1 VAETAR
7 VPILYED
14 EDLVVVG
21 KPSGLLSVP
30 TPGAD
35 GRTLAEVLAAE
46 GHAGLLPVHRLDRDV
61 SGLVVLAKHEAA
73 RAALENLFRG
83 RAVKK
88 VYWALVRGRLRP
100 EAGSFEEPIL
110 DEGAT
115 ARVHA
120 SGKPALTRW
129 RVLAH
134 HRASSV
140 VEIELV
146 TGRYNQIRL
155 HLAHHDHALVGE
167 RKYARGKDDPLR
179 AKRVALHAWRLAFP
193 HPLRGHRVEVE
204 APLPEDLRALLA
216 AAEAYSPASRGELR

>member
-1 VAETAR
+1 MSRAEIE
-7 VPILYED
+7 VLHED
-14 EDLVVVG
+14 EDLVVVA

-35 GRTLAEVLAAE
+35 GRTLGQALAAE
-46 GHAGLLPVHRLDRDV
+46 GRPGLLPVHRLDRDV
-61 SGLVVLAKHEAA
+61 SGCVVLAKHEAA

-83 RAVKK
+83 RAVRKL
-88 VYWALVRGRLRP
+88 YWALVRGRMRP
-100 EAGSFEEPIL
+100 ESGSFEEPIL

-115 ARVHA
+115 ARIDPR
-120 SGKPALTRW
+120 GKPATTRW

-155 HLAHHDHALVGE
+155 HFAHHDQALVGE

-179 AKRVALHAWRLAFP
+179 ARRVALHAWRLAFP

-204 APLPEDLRALLA
+204 APLPDDLVALLA
-216 AAEAYSPASRGELR
+216 EAEAYSPGR

>member
-1 VAETAR
+1 VAEPAAR
-7 VPILYED
+7 VPVLHED
-14 EDLVVVG
+14 EDVIVVS

-30 TPGAD
+30 TPGAA
-35 GRTLAEVLAAE
+35 GRTLAGVLAAQ
-46 GHAGLLPVHRLDRDV
+46 GRGGLLPVHRLDRDV

-88 VYWALVRGRLRP
+88 LYWALVRGRMRP

-115 ARVHA
+115 ARVDPR
-120 SGKPALTRW
+120 GKPATTRW

-134 HRASSV
+134 HRATSV

-155 HLAHHDHALVGE
+155 HFAHHDQALVGE

-179 AKRVALHAWRLAFP
+179 AKRVALHAWKLAFP
-193 HPLRGHRVEVE
+193 HPLRGHRIEVE
-204 APLPEDLRALLA
+204 APLPDDLVELLS
-216 AAEAYSPASRGELR
+216 AAEAYSPGR

>member
-1 VAETAR
+1 ML
-7 VPILYED
+7 PILHED
-14 EDLVVVG
+14 EDLVVVS

-30 TPGAD
+30 TPGAE
-35 GRTLAEVLAAE
+35 GSTLPGVLAAE
-46 GHAGLLPVHRLDRDV
+46 GRPGLLPVHRLDRDV
-61 SGLVVLAKHEAA
+61 SGCVVLAKHEAV

-100 EAGSFEEPIL
+100 ESGAFEEPIL
-110 DEGAT
+110 DAGAT
-115 ARVHA
+115 ARIDA
-120 SGKPALTRW
+120 RGKPATTRW

-134 HRASSV
+134 HRATSV
-140 VEIELV
+140 VEVELV

-155 HLAHHDHALVGE
+155 HFAHHDQALVGE

-193 HPLRGHRVEVE
+193 HPLRGHRIEVE

-216 AAEAYSPASRGELR
+216 AAEAYSPGR